1 MKALGIIALIGGI
14 ICVIGAIVSK
24 VTLQPI
30 TFIPGGLTAKDIMGL
45 ANTLFLLAI
54 ALELVKPFKD

>member
-1 MKALGIIALIGGI
+1 MKALGIIALIAGV
-14 ICVIGAIVSK
+14 ICVIIAIVSK
-24 VTLQPI
+24 FAMQPLP
-30 TFIPGGLTAKDIMGL
+30 FLPPGLLPSSILGF